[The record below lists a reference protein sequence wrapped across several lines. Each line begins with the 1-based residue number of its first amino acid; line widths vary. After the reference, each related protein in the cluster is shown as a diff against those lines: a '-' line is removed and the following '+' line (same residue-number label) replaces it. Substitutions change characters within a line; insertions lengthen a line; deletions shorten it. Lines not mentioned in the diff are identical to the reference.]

1 MRALLRGGLNL
12 GQGSRWSFWTKP
24 IAVSGLALMSLI
36 MADVPADAKKILR
49 VTIQLPLKSVLGANL
64 VQFKTDVEKNS
75 NGELEIQIFDS
86 AQLYDDKDVPKAVGT
101 GQIDMGVAS
110 LARYVGDVPAA
121 DVFYVPFAF
130 PTQDILNKAVA
141 PGSVVRQPLDDAILN
156 TGSRVLWWQAYGGTV
171 LLSKGAAIKSPADMK
186 GKKVRVFGK
195 LLGTWVTANGGSPV
209 NVAGGEQYFAYQRGT
224 VDIGMTGP
232 DTVKSRKIW
241 EVMDNVTTVN
251 TAAIEFLVVVNEKV
265 FQSLTDAERT
275 ILTTAATKAEATL
288 RSEFTQI
295 EKDAIEAGRQNKMTV
310 YVPNAAEMDEWR
322 KSAAPVRD
330 EFLKGSGALG
340 KQVYDA
346 ALGLK

>member
-1 MRALLRGGLNL
+1 MRASLRTSKHSL
-12 GQGSRWSFWTKP
+12 
-24 IAVSGLALMSLI
+24 AVGVLALLASLG
-36 MADVPADAKKILR
+36 AAVPADAKKILR

-64 VQFKTDVEKNS
+64 VQFKTDVEKGS

-110 LARYVGDVPAA
+110 LARYVGDVPAV

-130 PTQDILNKAVA
+130 PNQEILARAVA
-141 PGSVVRQPLDDAILN
+141 PGSVVRQPLDDAILK

-171 LLSKGAAIKSPADMK
+171 LLAKGGPTKSPADMK

-241 EVMDNVTTVN
+241 EVMDSVTVAN
-251 TAAIEFLVVVNEKV
+251 MAAIEFLVVINEKV
-265 FQSLTDAERT
+265 FQSLTEAERA
-275 ILTTAATKAEATL
+275 LLTAAAAKAEATL
-288 RSEFTQI
+288 RTEFAQI
-295 EKDAIEAGRQNKMTV
+295 EKDALEVGRQNKMTV

-330 EFLKGSGALG
+330 EFLKASGPLG